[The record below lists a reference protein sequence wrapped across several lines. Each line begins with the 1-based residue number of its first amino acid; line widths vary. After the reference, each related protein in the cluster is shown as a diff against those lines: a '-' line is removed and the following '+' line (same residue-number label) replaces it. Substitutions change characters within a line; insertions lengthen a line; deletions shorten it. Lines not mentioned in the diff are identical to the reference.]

1 MLGRTANGL
10 YWMFRYIERAENIA
24 RLVDAGLRM
33 SLTRS
38 DAVEDDW
45 DGVLQSAGVRDAYDE
60 GHGQLTGADAI
71 DYLLRDGSNPSSVM
85 SCIEFARNN
94 ARMVRT
100 ALTRE
105 TWEATNECWIDLRA
119 LLDKPLKPAEMPET
133 IDAIKRRAGLIR
145 GAFHGSMLRN
155 ELYNFA
161 RIGTFIERAD
171 NTSRILDV
179 KYYVLLP
186 VGLGGR
192 LLPRQCAVGIDP
204 ALGLG
209 APLLQLGLRTPTTAG
224 QYRRLPDPQRTDAAL
239 ACLLLREDRQ
249 PISAISPGNTAN
261 ALRPTIRRTP
271 SLRRC
276 RTATSRTSWT
286 RACMSSWRTSSRK
299 TTSSAPK
306 FQTVTVSTSE

>member
-38 DAVEDDW
+38 GATDDDW
-45 DGVLQSAGVRDAYDE
+45 AGVLQSADVAE
-60 GHGQLTGADAI
+60 GFAAGHPKVTAADAI
-71 DYLLRDGSNPSSVM
+71 DFLLRDQSNPSSVM
-85 SCIEFARNN
+85 SCIEQARNN

-105 TWEATNECWIDLRA
+105 TWEATNECWIDLKQVLAR
-119 LLDKPLKPAEMPET
+119 KLKSPDLPEV
-133 IDAIKRRAGLIR
+133 IDAVKRRAGLIR

-155 ELYNFA
+155 EIYNFA

-186 VGLGGR
+186 AVTQVGSSLDNMQWESILRSVSAHRSYRWMYDGEYRASNIADFLILNGQMPRSLAYSYEKIVSNLGYIAKEYGEQ
-192 LLPRQCAVGIDP
+192 LPAHATADSIRQT
-204 ALGLG
+204 
-209 APLLQLGLRTPTTAG
+209 LQ
-224 QYRRLPDPQRTDAAL
+224 
-239 ACLLLREDRQ
+239 
-249 PISAISPGNTAN
+249 
-261 ALRPTIRRTP
+261 
-271 SLRRC
+271 
-276 RTATSRTSWT
+276 
-286 RACMSSWRTSSRK
+286 
-299 TTSSAPK
+299 
-306 FQTVTVSTSE
+306 STSIGQVMDYGLHEFLDNFIARNNQLSQEITEGYRFYS

>member
-38 DAVEDDW
+38 DAGDDNW
-45 DGVLQSAGVRDAYDE
+45 DGVLQSAGVRELYDE
-60 GHGQLTGADAI
+60 THSKLSGPDVI
-71 DYLLRDGSNPSSVM
+71 DYMLRDRQNASSVM
-85 SCIEFARNN
+85 SCIDFGRNN

-105 TWEATNECWIDLRA
+105 TWEATNECWIDLKE
-119 LLDKPLKPAEMPET
+119 LLSKKLKAAELPEV
-133 IDAIKRRAGLIR
+133 IDVIKHRAGLIR

-186 VGLGGR
+186 SISQVGSSVDNVQWESILRSVSAHRSYSWAYDGEYRAMNIADFLILNGQMPRSLAYSYEKIVSNLGYIAKDYGER
-192 LLPRQCAVGIDP
+192 LAAHDTADAIRATLQTLKIKDVMDQGLHEFLEDFVAQNNK
-204 ALGLG
+204 LGSEISDG
-209 APLLQLGLRTPTTAG
+209 
-224 QYRRLPDPQRTDAAL
+224 YRFYA
-239 ACLLLREDRQ
+239 
-249 PISAISPGNTAN
+249 
-261 ALRPTIRRTP
+261 
-271 SLRRC
+271 
-276 RTATSRTSWT
+276 
-286 RACMSSWRTSSRK
+286 
-299 TTSSAPK
+299 
-306 FQTVTVSTSE
+306 